1 MRIILG
7 VLFLLALFLA
17 AATLRQRFTSSAR
30 SASERAWGESETV
43 LAPVEQGWGHALVG
57 AQSGVAPASADEAPA
72 MKPQAEAQQ
81 APAPA
86 ERQAQQQQQQ
96 TAMAPA
102 PAPAKPAPAK
112 PAPAA
117 TDGATKHVVAA
128 GESLGRICAA
138 HYGTSDRK
146 LVEAVAKAN
155 GLASPDAIKVGQTLT
170 LPDRARL
177 R

>member
-57 AQSGVAPASADEAPA
+57 VQSGVAPAAPGEAPA
-72 MKPQAEAQQ
+72 MKPKDAAAETAVGGEPRKEAQP
-81 APAPA
+81 PAPA
-86 ERQAQQQQQQ
+86 R
-96 TAMAPA
+96 TAPTPA
-102 PAPAKPAPAK
+102 PAGKKAPS
-112 PAPAA
+112 
-117 TDGATKHVVAA
+117 HVVAA

-138 HYGTSDRK
+138 HYGTSERK

-155 GLASPDAIKVGQTLT
+155 GLSSPDAIKVGQTLV
-170 LPDRARL
+170 LPDRADL

>member
-57 AQSGVAPASADEAPA
+57 AQSGVAPASADEAPT
-72 MKPQAEAQQ
+72 MKPKVEAQQ

-86 ERQAQQQQQQ
+86 ARQPQQQEQP
-96 TAMAPA
+96 TAKAPA
-102 PAPAKPAPAK
+102 PAPAKPAPA
-112 PAPAA
+112 AA
-117 TDGATKHVVAA
+117 DGAAKHVVAA

-138 HYGTSDRK
+138 HYGTSERK

-170 LPDRARL
+170 LPDRSRL